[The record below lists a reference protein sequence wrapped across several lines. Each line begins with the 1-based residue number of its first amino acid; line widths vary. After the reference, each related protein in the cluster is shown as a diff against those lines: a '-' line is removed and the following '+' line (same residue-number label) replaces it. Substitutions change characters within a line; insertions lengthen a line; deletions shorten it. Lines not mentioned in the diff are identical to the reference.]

1 MALLVLVVVGV
12 PEPRDPTSVP
22 GPPPPRSVDVAAVVS
37 DDPADVGA
45 SNWSS
50 LLGHAAESPLGARVS
65 GAPAPLR
72 LIRPQRLR
80 AERPAGLGVE
90 LRGQARTPQVVTL
103 TGPAGAVDSLTIGAA
118 EVGAFLLQPRSEGAA
133 VWELATET
141 GRTASEGGWV
151 EPARALRI
159 LVLSG
164 PPTSEARLA
173 IRALEEAGEE
183 VDGWIHLG
191 RDLWVGRGREPGPLP
206 ADPEELAGF
215 DLIAVFPGVPM
226 TTEFRDGLETAV
238 TERGRGLLLA
248 GGAGADPG
256 FLSWFA
262 SSEEPVRPGEETSV
276 EGETLE
282 WILPPEIPPLP
293 AVEVTSGFRAG
304 PEGAQESEL
313 TPPLSLITRGRGRIG
328 LLHLTES
335 WRWRMEADAVEGHR
349 RFWRGM
355 AEWISGG
362 VVADPLLE
370 SMGSDHRTGEPIR
383 IQLISRGGAGDDDER
398 STPEQVR
405 VTPPDPA
412 LEEEAYTI
420 ALSPPTERG
429 SLEVQEAHFV
439 PLVPGVYR
447 VEALDGA
454 GEPLELPTGI
464 LVRGPEDGALDVEG
478 RLARLALASRGGV
491 LTVGPDAAP
500 PFPETAEPGHG
511 WPWPLLLLLG
521 LLALAGG
528 EWTVRRLS
536 GRP

>member
-1 MALLVLVVVGV
+1 VAALLVLVVVGV
-12 PEPRDPTSVP
+12 PEPRDPASAP
-22 GPPPPRSVDVAAVVS
+22 GPPPPRSVDVAAVTS
-37 DDPADVGA
+37 DDPADAGA
-45 SNWSS
+45 SNWSP
-50 LLGHAAESPLGARVS
+50 LLGHAAESPLGVRVS
-65 GAPAPLR
+65 GTPAPLR

-90 LRGQARTPQVVTL
+90 LRDEAQSPQVVTL
-103 TGPAGAVDSLTIGAA
+103 TGPAGAVDSLSLGTG
-118 EVGAFLLQPRSEGAA
+118 ELGAFLLQPRAEGAA

-141 GRTASEGGWV
+141 GRAASEGGWV
-151 EPARALRI
+151 EPARSLRI
-159 LVLSG
+159 LALSG
-164 PPTSEARLA
+164 PPTPESRLA

-215 DLIAVFPGVPM
+215 DVIAVFPGVPL
-226 TTEFRDGLETAV
+226 TVEFRDGLEAAV

-276 EGETLE
+276 EGQALE

-293 AVEVTSGFRAG
+293 AVEVTSGFRGEPA
-304 PEGAQESEL
+304 GAQGSEF
-313 TPPLSLITRGRGRIG
+313 TPPLSLTTRGRGRIG

-335 WRWRMEADAVEGHR
+335 WRWRMEGDAVEGHR

-355 AEWISGG
+355 TEWVSGG

-370 SMGSDHRTGEPIR
+370 TLGSDHRTGEPIR
-383 IQLISRGGAGDDDER
+383 LQLISSGRGEEEGT
-398 STPEQVR
+398 TPEQVR
-405 VTPPDPA
+405 ITPPDPA
-412 LEEEAYTI
+412 LEEEVYTI
-420 ALSPPTERG
+420 ALAPPAERG
-429 SLEVQEAHFV
+429 TLEVQEARFV
-439 PLVPGVYR
+439 PRTSGVYR

-454 GEPLELPTGI
+454 GEALGLPAGV
-464 LVRGPEDGALDVEG
+464 LVRGPEDGALDAEG
-478 RLARLALASRGGV
+478 RLARLALASPGGV
-491 LTVGPDAAP
+491 IAVGPDAAS
-500 PFPETAEPGHG
+500 PFPETADPGRG

-521 LLALAGG
+521 LLGLAGG
-528 EWTVRRLS
+528 EWAIRRLS